1 MNNDD
6 RLVKKYFLLLNFN
19 PQSWIEDIYFWG
31 ATVICFILTKSLFLE
46 IDVETRFW
54 DEPQVLSLF
63 LSLQCLRM
71 GVFNFMEP
79 IVCIPGCKAGWIFF
93 FPYFWICVFFCLS
106 SLVWERKKNLL
117 HSLLSRTMFIYPTK
131 CSYNGFYLQFI
142 FFYIL
147 QTVLI
152 YFFSIL
158 KMFILSQFNP

>member
-93 FPYFWICVFFCLS
+93 FLIFEFVCFFACLLLSEKERRICCTHCFRELCLS
-106 SLVWERKKNLL
+106 IQLNVLIMDFTFS
-117 HSLLSRTMFIYPTK
+117 SF
-131 CSYNGFYLQFI
+131 FFI
-142 FFYIL
+142 FFKLSWYI
-147 QTVLI
+147 
-152 YFFSIL
+152 S
-158 KMFILSQFNP
+158 SQF